1 MNLRRHILDTTHDPL
16 LSFSSKSMKLILDVS
31 PALADEIIKL
41 NQIHNRRIL
50 DFTKAEGYMD
60 RMRYDISDK
69 IMTLVTHE
77 VLEQSRM
84 LTLQKDD

>member
-1 MNLRRHILDTTHDPL
+1 
-16 LSFSSKSMKLILDVS
+16 MKLTLEVS
-31 PALADEIIKL
+31 PALADEILKL
-41 NQIHNRRIL
+41 HQIHNRRIL
-50 DFTKAEGYMD
+50 DFSKAEGYME

-77 VLEQSRM
+77 VLESSRM